1 MNKKKLTIVDLD
13 KYADIKVY
21 NSNIIFVNKGK
32 VDFENSNIIRV
43 NINKKKKF
51 KNLFLKDIE
60 FFFENLK
67 KKFKKKTKIY

>member
-43 NINKKKKF
+43 NINKKKKL
-51 KNLFLKDIE
+51 KNLFLKEIK